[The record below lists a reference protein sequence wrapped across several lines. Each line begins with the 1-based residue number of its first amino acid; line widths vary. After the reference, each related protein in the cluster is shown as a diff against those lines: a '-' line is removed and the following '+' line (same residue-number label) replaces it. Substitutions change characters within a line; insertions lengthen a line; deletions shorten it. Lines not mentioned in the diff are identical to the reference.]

1 MLFNSI
7 DFLIFFPVIVLICL
21 VLPKK
26 LRYLWLLAASYIFYM
41 CWDAKYVFLLLA
53 ATLSTYFG
61 GLLFPVLR
69 KKALRKLAVAACVII
84 NLGLLFYFKYS
95 QWFLDTCNI
104 LFSRFHIR
112 MPERS
117 FEILLPVGIS
127 FYIFQSLGYVIDV
140 YRGKIAPEKNPF
152 RYALFISFFP
162 QLVAG
167 PIERSE
173 NLLGQLRELDRKKML
188 EEGNIAGG
196 LTLMV
201 WGLFIKMVIADRV
214 AILVDTVFDSFYMY
228 GTVALLAG
236 GIGFALQIY
245 CDFMGY
251 STVAVGAAKVLGIR
265 LMDNFDTPY
274 FVSSISGFW
283 KRWHI
288 SLSTW
293 FRDYV
298 YIPLGGNRC
307 SRFRKYLNIMV
318 TMGVSGLWHG
328 ASWNFVAWG
337 LIHGVYQVVGDLTKP
352 IRQKLYSAGKFRT
365 ESFSFKLGQTVSTF
379 LLVDFAWIFFRGGS
393 ISVALAYCKR
403 IFTKWDPWSLFNG
416 EIFSLGLDRP
426 EFNILLAAVLVLF
439 LVELVRYLKGQ
450 TIDAFLCEQCIWFRW
465 GVVMLLIIAVLVYG
479 IYGVKFESAQFIY
492 FQF

>member
-7 DFLIFFPVIVLICL
+7 DFLIFFPITVLICL
-21 VLPKK
+21 VMPKK
-26 LRYLWLLAASYIFYM
+26 LRYLWLLAASYFFYM
-41 CWDAKYVFLLLA
+41 CWDVKYIFLLLT
-53 ATLSTYFG
+53 ATLSSYFG
-61 GLLFPVLR
+61 GLLLTVIR
-69 KKALRKLAVAACVII
+69 KNALKKLIVAGCVVI
-84 NLGLLFYFKYS
+84 NLGLLFYFKYF
-95 QWFLDTCNI
+95 QWFFDTCSSF
-104 LFSRFHIR
+104 LGRFHVQVL
-112 MPERS
+112 ERN
-117 FEILLPVGIS
+117 FDILLPVGIS
-127 FYIFQSLGYVIDV
+127 FYIFQSLGYIIDV
-140 YRGKIAPEKNPF
+140 YRQKTSPEKNPF

-173 NLLGQLRELDRKKML
+173 NLLGQLRELDRKKLL
-188 EEGNIAGG
+188 EEGSVARG

-214 AILVDTVFDSFYMY
+214 ALLVDTVFDNFYMY

-236 GIGFALQIY
+236 AFGFALQIY

-251 STVAVGAAKVLGIR
+251 STVAVGAAKVLGIG
-265 LMDNFDTPY
+265 LMENFDTPY
-274 FVSSISGFW
+274 LSVSISEFW

-293 FRDYV
+293 FRDYL

-307 SRFRKYLNIMV
+307 SRFRKYLNIMI

-328 ASWNFVAWG
+328 ANWNFLAWG
-337 LIHGVYQVVGDLTKP
+337 LIHGVYQVAGDLTRP
-352 IRQKLYSAGKFRT
+352 VRQKLYSAGKFKT
-365 ESFSFKLGQTVSTF
+365 ESVSFKLGQIITTF
-379 LLVDFAWIFFRGGS
+379 LLVDFAWIFFRGRS

-403 IFTKWDPWSLFNG
+403 IFTRWDPWSLFNG
-416 EIFSLGLDRP
+416 ELFNLGLDRP
-426 EFNILLAAVLVLF
+426 EFNILMVSVMVLF
-439 LVELVRYLKGQ
+439 LVELVRYLKRQ
-450 TIDAFLCEQCIWFRW
+450 TIDVFLQEQCIWFRW
-465 GVVMLLIIAVLVYG
+465 GAVMLSVLAILVYG

>member
-7 DFLIFFPVIVLICL
+7 EFLIFFPLTILVCL

-26 LRYLWLLAASYIFYM
+26 LRYLWLLAASYFFYM
-41 CWDAKYVFLLLA
+41 CWDAKYAFLLLA
-53 ATLSTYFG
+53 ATLVSYFG
-61 GLLFPVLR
+61 GLLLPVVRGGSL
-69 KKALRKLAVAACVII
+69 KKLIVAACVVL
-84 NLGLLFYFKYS
+84 NLGLLFYFKYF
-95 QWFLDTCNI
+95 QWVFDTCNA
-104 LFSRFHIR
+104 LLGRFHIQ
-112 MPERS
+112 MLERS
-117 FEILLPVGIS
+117 FDIILPVGIS

-140 YRGKIAPEKNPF
+140 YRQKTVPEKNPF
-152 RYALFISFFP
+152 RYALFVSFFP

-173 NLLGQLRELDRKKML
+173 NLLGQLRELDRKKLL
-188 EEGNIAGG
+188 EEGSVAGG
-196 LTLMV
+196 FTLMV

-214 AILVDTVFDSFYMY
+214 AILVDTVFDSYYLY

-236 GIGFALQIY
+236 AFGFALQIY

-251 STVAVGAAKVLGIR
+251 SIVAVGAAKVLGIR
-265 LMDNFDTPY
+265 LMENFDTPY
-274 FVSSISGFW
+274 FATSVSGFW

-307 SRFRKYLNIMV
+307 PRLRKYINIMI

-328 ASWNFVAWG
+328 ANWNFLAWG
-337 LIHGVYQVVGDLTKP
+337 LIHGAYQVIGDLTEP
-352 IRQKLYSAGKFRT
+352 VRQKLYSAGQFKT
-365 ESFSFKLGQTVSTF
+365 ESFSFKLGQAVSTF
-379 LLVDFAWIFFRGGS
+379 LLVDFAWIFFRGRS
-393 ISVALAYCKR
+393 ISVALSYCKR
-403 IFTKWDPWSLFNG
+403 IFTRWDPWSLAGGELFN
-416 EIFSLGLDRP
+416 LGLDRP
-426 EFNILLAAVLVLF
+426 EFSILIAAVLVLF
-439 LVELVRYLKGQ
+439 LVDLVRYLKKQ
-450 TIDAFLCEQCIWFRW
+450 TIDAFLREQCIWFRW
-465 GVVMLLIIAVLVYG
+465 GVIMLLILSTMVYG

>member
-7 DFLIFFPVIVLICL
+7 DFLVFFPVTVLLCVL
-21 VLPKK
+21 LPKK
-26 LRYLWLLAASYIFYM
+26 LRYLWLLAASYYFYM
-41 CWDAKYVFLLLA
+41 CWDAKYIFLLLA
-53 ATLSTYFG
+53 ATLSTYLG
-61 GLLFPVLR
+61 GLLLPVLR
-69 KKALRKLAVAACVII
+69 GNVPRRLVVAACVVID
-84 NLGLLFYFKYS
+84 LGLLFYFKYFN
-95 QWFLDTCNI
+95 WFLDICNSV
-104 LFSRFHIR
+104 LSRFHLQLL
-112 MPERS
+112 ERS
-117 FEILLPVGIS
+117 FDVILPVGIS
-127 FYIFQSLGYVIDV
+127 FYIFQSMGYVIDV
-140 YRGKIAPEKNPF
+140 YRRRTAPEKNPF

-173 NLLGQLRELDRKKML
+173 NLLGQLRALDRKKL
-188 EEGNIAGG
+188 LKEGSAAKG

-214 AILVDTVFDSFYMY
+214 AILVETVFAHFYMY

-236 GIGFALQIY
+236 AVGFALQIY

-251 STVAVGAAKVLGIR
+251 STIAVGAARVLGIR

-274 FVSSISGFW
+274 LAVSVSDFW

-307 SRFRKYLNIMV
+307 SRLRKYFNIMV

-328 ASWNFVAWG
+328 ASWNYLVWG
-337 LIHGVYQVVGDLTKP
+337 LLHGIYQIAGDLTAP
-352 IRQKLYSAGKFRT
+352 FRRKLYKRGRFKT
-365 ESFSFKLGQTVSTF
+365 QSFSFRLAQTVGTF
-379 LLVDFAWIFFRGGS
+379 LLVDFAWIFFRAGS
-393 ISVALAYCKR
+393 VGVALSYCRR

-416 EIFSLGLDRP
+416 EIYTLGLDRP
-426 EFNILLAAVLVLF
+426 EFHILAASAIVLF
-439 LVELVRYLKGQ
+439 LVELVRYFKRQ
-450 TIDAFLCEQCIWFRW
+450 TVEEFLQEQCIWFRW
-465 GVVMLLIIAVLVYG
+465 GVMVLLVMAVLVYG
-479 IYGVKFESAQFIY
+479 IYGVQFESAQFIY

>member
-7 DFLIFFPVIVLICL
+7 EFLTFFPLTVLICL

-26 LRYLWLLAASYIFYM
+26 LRYLWLLAASYFFYM
-41 CWDAKYVFLLLA
+41 CWDAKYAFLLLA

-61 GLLFPVLR
+61 GLLIPVLR
-69 KKALRKLAVAACVII
+69 KNFLRKLVVAVCVAV
-84 NLGLLFYFKYS
+84 NLGLLFYFKYF
-95 QWFLDTCNI
+95 QWFFDACNA
-104 LFSRFHIR
+104 LLSRFHIQ
-112 MPERS
+112 MLERS
-117 FEILLPVGIS
+117 FDILLPIGIS
-127 FYIFQSLGYVIDV
+127 FYIFQSLGYIIDV
-140 YRGKIAPEKNPF
+140 YRHKVVPEKNPF
-152 RYALFISFFP
+152 RYGLFISFFP

-173 NLLGQLRELDRKKML
+173 NLLGQLRELDRKKL
-188 EEGNIAGG
+188 LAEGSVASG

-214 AILVDTVFDSFYMY
+214 AILVDTVFDGFYLY

-236 GIGFALQIY
+236 AFGFALQIY

-265 LMDNFDTPY
+265 LMENFDTPY
-274 FVSSISGFW
+274 FAVSVSEFW

-307 SRFRKYLNIMV
+307 SRFRKYVNIMI

-328 ASWNFVAWG
+328 ANWNFLAWG
-337 LIHGVYQVVGDLTKP
+337 LIHGAYQVVGDLTRP
-352 IRQKLYSAGKFRT
+352 IRQKLYSAGRFKT
-365 ESFSFKLGQTVSTF
+365 ESFSFKLGQIITTF
-379 LLVDFAWIFFRGGS
+379 LLVDFAWIFFRGRS
-393 ISVALAYCKR
+393 ISVASAYCKR
-403 IFTKWDPWSLFNG
+403 IFTRWDPWSLFNG
-416 EIFSLGLDRP
+416 EIFNLGLDRP
-426 EFNILLAAVLVLF
+426 EFNILLVSVLVLF
-439 LVELVRYLKGQ
+439 LAELVRYLKRQ
-450 TIDAFLCEQCIWFRW
+450 TIDAFLREQCIWFRW
-465 GVVMLLIIAVLVYG
+465 GVVMLLILSILVYG